1 MVEQWRAAWSAKDA
15 AAYLALYAP
24 DFKPGNLTRARW
36 EAQRRERL
44 TRSAFI
50 FVNLSDLQIT
60 QSGDY
65 SATVTL
71 TQQYESET
79 LKQTGQKTLLLGN
92 VNGQWLIREEL
103 FKVK

>member
-1 MVEQWRAAWSAKDA
+1 MVEQWRAAWSARDPA
-15 AAYLALYAP
+15 SYLALYAP

-50 FVNLSDLQIT
+50 FVNLSDVQIT
-60 QSGDY
+60 QAGDNG
-65 SATVTL
+65 AIVTF

-79 LKQTGQKTLLLGN
+79 LKETGKKTLLLGN
-92 VNGQWLIREEL
+92 VGGQWLIREET